1 MRTLI
6 VSCAVITVFTIG
18 ACSVAKKSAQ
28 KPLAVAPAPVPVP
41 VVTATPRIPPSVH
54 STDGIYPPDT
64 AELTALQQ
72 THKDVT
78 MQTLKQGYKL
88 YTGVCTNCHQ
98 AQSIYQRPVSKWPE
112 ILTAMA
118 KEAKISDAQKDAI
131 YKYVLSIKATQ
142 SE

>member
-18 ACSVAKKSAQ
+18 ACSVAKKSAH
-28 KPLAVAPAPVPVP
+28 KPPKVASAPAPV
-41 VVTATPRIPPSVH
+41 VTTAPRMAPSVH

-78 MQTLKQGYKL
+78 MQTLKLGYKL

-118 KEAKISDAQKDAI
+118 KEAKITEAQKDAI
-131 YKYVLSIKATQ
+131 YKYVLAIKATQ
-142 SE
+142 PE